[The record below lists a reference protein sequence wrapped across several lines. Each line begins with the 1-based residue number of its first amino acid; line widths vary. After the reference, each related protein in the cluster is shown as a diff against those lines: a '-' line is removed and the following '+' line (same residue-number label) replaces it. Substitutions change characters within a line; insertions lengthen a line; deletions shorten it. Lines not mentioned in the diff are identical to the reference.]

1 METLFR
7 YIRELIDIASV
18 SGAEGD
24 VARYL
29 ESDLAARKFK
39 VQLQQVEQDRFNVYA
54 PLGGKAPRGVLC
66 THIDTVP
73 PYFESSEDES
83 YIYGRGS
90 CDAKGIAAAMVH
102 AAEQLRDDGVDDV
115 ALLFVVGEEVDSI
128 GALAAAKMDIQPQ
141 WVLVGE
147 PTENKMATGHKG
159 NLKFVL
165 KAEGKAAHSAYP
177 HLGDSAI
184 ERLLRTLEK
193 MRTTDWGRND
203 VLGDATIN
211 IGTVS
216 GGLAANVIA
225 PHAQAD
231 VFVRV
236 VGSSADAER
245 AMKEIVDADPKLSI
259 QMVSECDAVFCETLE
274 GFETAPVSFG
284 TDIPSL
290 KRFGKTLLL
299 GPGSILD
306 AHTAGEKIGKTEVV
320 EAVTYYQD
328 AVGTLLGSSDS

>member
-1 METLFR
+1 MYR
-7 YIRELIDIASV
+7 YIREMIDIASV

-29 ESDLAARKFK
+29 ERDLAERRFD
-39 VQLQQVEQDRFNVYA
+39 VQLQQVEGDRLNVYA
-54 PLGGKAPRGVLC
+54 RLGNKPPRGILC

-73 PYFESSEDES
+73 PYFGSSEDDE

-90 CDAKGIAAAMVH
+90 CDAKGIVAAMVH
-102 AAEQLRDDGVDDV
+102 AAEGLRGNGVDDV
-115 ALLFVVGEEVDSI
+115 AMLFVVGEEVDSI
-128 GALAAAKMDIQPQ
+128 GALTAAKMDIAPE

-147 PTENKMATGHKG
+147 PTQNKMATGHKG

-184 ERLLRTLEK
+184 ERLLRTLETL
-193 MRTTDWGRND
+193 RTTPWGESD
-203 VLGDATIN
+203 VLGPATVN
-211 IGTVS
+211 IGTIS

-236 VGSSADAER
+236 VGSAAEAER
-245 AMKEIVDADPKLSI
+245 KLKEVVGDDSKLSI
-259 QMVSECDAVFCETLE
+259 EMVSESDAVFCETLS

-290 KRFGKTLLL
+290 KHFGKMLLL

-306 AHTAGEKIGKTEVV
+306 AHTAGEKIGKAEVV
-320 EAVTYYQD
+320 HAVSYYQD
-328 AVGTLLGSSDS
+328 AVGALLQSTE

>member
-1 METLFR
+1 MEHLYR
-7 YIRELIDIASV
+7 YIREMIDIASV

-29 ESDLAARKFK
+29 EKDLAARKFR
-39 VQLQQVEQDRFNVYA
+39 VELQPVEGDRLNVYA
-54 PLGGKAPRGVLC
+54 RLGEKSPRGVLC

-73 PYFESSEDES
+73 PFIQSSEDDE

-90 CDAKGIAAAMVH
+90 CDAKGIVAAMVH
-102 AAEQLRDDGVDDV
+102 AAEGLRANGVDDV
-115 ALLFVVGEEVDSI
+115 AMLFVVGEEVDSI
-128 GALAAAKMDIQPQ
+128 GALAAAKMEIEPE

-193 MRTTDWGRND
+193 LRTANWGESE
-203 VLGDATIN
+203 VLGEATIN

-225 PHAQAD
+225 PFAQAD

-236 VGSSADAER
+236 VGSAEEAER
-245 AMKEIVDADPKLSI
+245 KLNEIVGGDTKLSVE
-259 QMVSECDAVFCETLE
+259 MVSECDAVFCETLD
-274 GFETAPVSFG
+274 GYETAPVSFG

-320 EAVTYYQD
+320 EAVTYYQN
-328 AVGTLLGSSDS
+328 AVGALLESKV